1 MGCKGNAARN
11 RVLIAATQGGAHYST
26 CNENKTREKSEDSP
40 AIAPNGQSRLVR
52 DSLELGQVWGNE

>member
-26 CNENKTREKSEDSP
+26 CNENKTREKSW
-40 AIAPNGQSRLVR
+40 LVGFAR
-52 DSLELGQVWGNE
+52 DCPEWPISTGT